1 VGGTKRALFAELMS
15 LRRPLFALS
24 SILAFMGLVIGWR
37 RQLPGIVLFTILL
50 VFPPLPYYLTHGENR
65 YRHPIEPEIMLL
77 AAYTLVTAIE
87 YCRKARSQSPRAE
100 TKM

>member
-1 VGGTKRALFAELMS
+1 MN

-37 RQLPGIVLFTILL
+37 RKLPGIVLFTILL

-77 AAYTLVTAIE
+77 AAYTVVTAIE
-87 YCRKARSQSPRAE
+87 YFRKTRSQSPHVE
-100 TKM
+100 TKTL